1 MTLQQQIRANRRRT
15 AYVILAFAALIV
27 VFAAA
32 SAAFVGRTGA
42 IGLLA
47 FGLAYGVFAWW
58 NAGRLIGG
66 LTHATPAAEERR
78 PRALPPDRERL
89 DRRRPDGDAA
99 DLPRRRPGPER
110 VRGRL
115 AALVD
120 LRRRHERP
128 AQADAGARAR
138 GGARPRDLPHP
149 QQGRAAD
156 DARRRARRRDRD
168 HQRLRLPDG
177 VLRRP
182 RRPRPQ
188 PVAADRRDRR
198 ARAGAD
204 RRRDAADGA
213 EPAPRVPRRR
223 ERRRDPQRPRGDGAR
238 PPPPAAR
245 HERGRLRRPRHR
257 APLHREPHPLRD
269 GARAPSSPASSRRT
283 RRSRT
288 GSRRSRRQAASGSTR
303 CPSA

>member
-32 SAAFVGRTGA
+32 SAAFVGRSGA

-66 LTHATPAAEERR
+66 LTHATPLQKSDDPELYRLIENVSIAAGLT
-78 PRALPPDRERL
+78 ATPPIY
-89 DRRRPDGDAA
+89 
-99 DLPRRRPGPER
+99 
-110 VRGRL
+110 
-115 AALVD
+115 LVD
-120 LRRRHERP
+120 DPAPNAFAAGARPSSIYVGVTSGLRKLMP
-128 AQADAGARAR
+128 AARAR
-138 GGARPRDLPHP
+138 GGARPRDLAHP

-177 VLRRP
+177 LLRRP

-188 PVAADRRDRR
+188 SVAADRRDRR
-198 ARAGAD
+198 PRAGPD
-204 RRRDAADGA
+204 RRRDAAAGA
-213 EPAPRVPRRR
+213 EPASRVPRRR
-223 ERRRDPQRPRGDGAR
+223 ERGRDPQRPRGDGTR
-238 PPPPAAR
+238 PPAPAAR
-245 HERGRLRRPRHR
+245 HERGRLRRSRHR

-269 GARAPSSPASSRRT
+269 GAGRLPRRPLPDASAARGPDRGARAGRRLPPRRASS
-283 RRSRT
+283 
-288 GSRRSRRQAASGSTR
+288 
-303 CPSA
+303 SA